1 MANDDLELTVEDT
14 FHHMFLG
21 LKDAIKTIE
30 KEVFAHISKLADTNY
45 NE

>member
-1 MANDDLELTVEDT
+1 MANDDLELTLEDT

-21 LKDAIKTIE
+21 LKDAIKTIK
-30 KEVFAHISKLADTNY
+30 KEVSAHIAKLADANY